1 MFEAAEVG
9 RSVTK
14 QEYEHEVAGLRE
26 RLLDM
31 QTALRDADFPLIIVI
46 GGVDGAGKGETVNT
60 LLEWLDPR
68 FVETFALGTPSDEE
82 RERPPY
88 YRFWKA
94 LPPKGKI
101 GIFFGGWHSGP
112 IVERAGRL
120 IRRDEFD
127 SRLNEVV
134 AFERLLT
141 DDHAVLL
148 KFWMHLSKDR
158 QRKRLRSLEKDKQ
171 QRWRVT
177 PTDWAHFEMYDRFA
191 EISAHALRRTSTV
204 AAPWTVLEASCR
216 RYQTLTVGRMV
227 EAAIRTQL
235 AARAAAKAEAAEHA
249 AAHVADATAAVVVA
263 GEPVRSPEAAL
274 AERGSGVTI
283 LSALDLTLTLSKED
297 YEARLEASQSE
308 LNRLARKAVKRGIS
322 TAIVF
327 EGVDAAGKGG
337 AVRRITGALDA
348 RQYRIVPVA
357 APSQE
362 ERRYP
367 YLWRF
372 WRRSSRAGTITIFD
386 RSWYGRVLV
395 ERVEGFCSPADWA
408 RAYGEINDYEE
419 QLHRHGVVLCKMWLH
434 IDQDEQLRRFQ
445 EREQTPWKRF
455 KITEEDWRNRE
466 KWPSYER
473 AVNEMIE
480 RTSTEIA
487 PWTLIESNDKHHA
500 RIKVMETLCA
510 ALEKVL

>member
-26 RLLDM
+26 RLLEM
-31 QTALRDADFPLIIVI
+31 QTALRSADFPLIIVI

-68 FVETFALGTPSDEE
+68 YVETFALGTPSDEE
-82 RERPPY
+82 RERPSY

-112 IVERAGRL
+112 IVERVGRL
-120 IRRDEFD
+120 IRRDEFE
-127 SRLNEVV
+127 SRLNNVV

-148 KFWMHLSKDR
+148 KFWMHLSKER

-191 EISAHALRRTSTV
+191 EVSAHALRRTSTV

-235 AARAAAKAEAAEHA
+235 AARAAAKTATARGAAE
-249 AAHVADATAAVVVA
+249 TPAVVVA
-263 GEPVRSPEAAL
+263 SEPVQPPEAAV
-274 AERGSGVTI
+274 AVANSGVTI
-283 LSALDLTLTLSKED
+283 LSALDLSLTLSKHQ
-297 YEARLEASQSE
+297 YEARLQASQSE

-337 AVRRITGALDA
+337 AIRRITGALDA

-357 APSQE
+357 APDQE

-372 WRRSSRAGTITIFD
+372 WRRLSRAGTITIFD

-395 ERVEGFCSPADWA
+395 ERVEGFCSPAEWA

-445 EREQTPWKRF
+445 EREQTAWKRF
-455 KITEEDWRNRE
+455 KITAEDWRNRE
-466 KWPSYER
+466 KWSSYEH

-510 ALEKVL
+510 ALEKAL

>member
-9 RSVTK
+9 RTVTK
-14 QEYEHEVAGLRE
+14 EEYDREVAALRE

-31 QTALRDADFPLIIVI
+31 QTALRSADFPLIIVI
-46 GGVDGAGKGETVNT
+46 GGVDGAGKGETVNI

-68 FVETFALGTPSDEE
+68 FVETFALGAPSDEE

-112 IVERAGRL
+112 IVERVGRL
-120 IRRDEFD
+120 IRRDEFER
-127 SRLNEVV
+127 RLNEVV
-134 AFERLLT
+134 AFERQLT
-141 DDHAVLL
+141 DDGAVLL

-177 PTDWAHFEMYDRFA
+177 LSDWAHFEMYDRFA
-191 EISAHALRRTSTV
+191 EVSAHALRRTST
-204 AAPWTVLEASCR
+204 ADAPWTVLEASCR

-235 AARAAAKAEAAEHA
+235 AARAAAKATPAVVATEVAVAPVLA
-249 AAHVADATAAVVVA
+249 AA
-263 GEPVRSPEAAL
+263 SNL
-274 AERGSGVTI
+274 TI
-283 LSALDLTLTLSKED
+283 VSALDLSRTLSKQE
-297 YEARLEASQSE
+297 YEERMKHSQSE
-308 LNRLARKAVKRGIS
+308 LNRLARKAVKRGVS

-357 APSQE
+357 APDQE

-372 WRRSSRAGTITIFD
+372 WRRLSRAGVITIFD

-395 ERVEGFCSPADWA
+395 ERVEGFCSRDDWA

-455 KITEEDWRNRE
+455 KITADDWRNRE
-466 KWPSYER
+466 KWPLYEH
-473 AVNEMIE
+473 AVNDMIE

-487 PWTLIESNDKHHA
+487 PWTLVESNDKYYA

-510 ALEKVL
+510 AMEKAM

>member
-9 RSVTK
+9 RTVTK
-14 QEYEHEVAGLRE
+14 QEYDREVAALRE

-31 QTALRDADFPLIIVI
+31 QNALRAADFPLIIVI

-68 FVETFALGTPSDEE
+68 FVETFALGAPSDEE

-94 LPPKGKI
+94 LPPKGKL

-112 IVERAGRL
+112 IVERVGRL
-120 IRRDEFD
+120 IRRDEFER
-127 SRLNEVV
+127 RLNEVV
-134 AFERLLT
+134 AFERQLT
-141 DDHAVLL
+141 DDGAVLL

-177 PTDWAHFEMYDRFA
+177 LCDWAHFEMYDRFA
-191 EISAHALRRTSTV
+191 EVSAHALRRTST
-204 AAPWTVLEASCR
+204 ADAPWTVLEASCR

-235 AARAAAKAEAAEHA
+235 AARAAAKASPAVVATEGVVAPVA
-249 AAHVADATAAVVVA
+249 AAA
-263 GEPVRSPEAAL
+263 SNI
-274 AERGSGVTI
+274 TI
-283 LSALDLTLTLSKED
+283 VSALDLSPTLRKAE
-297 YEARLEASQSE
+297 YEERMKHSQSE

-357 APSQE
+357 APDQE

-372 WRRSSRAGTITIFD
+372 WRRLSRAGIITIFD

-395 ERVEGFCSPADWA
+395 ERVEGFCSPDDWA

-434 IDQDEQLRRFQ
+434 IDQAEQMRRFQ

-455 KITEEDWRNRE
+455 KITSEDWRNRE
-466 KWPSYER
+466 KWPQYEL
-473 AVNEMIE
+473 AVNDMIE

-487 PWTLIESNDKHHA
+487 PWTLVESNDKYYA

-510 ALEKVL
+510 AMEKAI

>member
-9 RSVTK
+9 RTVTK
-14 QEYEHEVAGLRE
+14 EEYDREVAALRE

-31 QTALRDADFPLIIVI
+31 QTALRAADFPLIIVI
-46 GGVDGAGKGETVNT
+46 GGVDGAGKGETVNI

-68 FVETFALGTPSDEE
+68 FVETFALGAPSDEE

-112 IVERAGRL
+112 IVERVGRL
-120 IRRDEFD
+120 IRRDEFER
-127 SRLNEVV
+127 RLNEVV
-134 AFERLLT
+134 AFERQLT
-141 DDHAVLL
+141 DDGAVLL

-177 PTDWAHFEMYDRFA
+177 LSDWAHFEMYDRFA
-191 EISAHALRRTSTV
+191 EVSAHALRRTST
-204 AAPWTVLEASCR
+204 ADAPWTVLEASCR

-235 AARAAAKAEAAEHA
+235 AARAAAKATPAVVATEVAVAPVLA
-249 AAHVADATAAVVVA
+249 AA
-263 GEPVRSPEAAL
+263 SNL
-274 AERGSGVTI
+274 TI
-283 LSALDLTLTLSKED
+283 VSALDLSRTLSKQE
-297 YEARLEASQSE
+297 YEERMKHSQSE
-308 LNRLARKAVKRGIS
+308 LNRLARKAVKRGVS

-357 APSQE
+357 APDQE

-372 WRRSSRAGTITIFD
+372 WRRLSRAGVITIFD

-395 ERVEGFCSPADWA
+395 ERVEGFCSRDDWA

-455 KITEEDWRNRE
+455 KITADDWRNRE
-466 KWPSYER
+466 KWPLYEH
-473 AVNEMIE
+473 AVNDMIE

-487 PWTLIESNDKHHA
+487 PWTLVESNDKYYA

-510 ALEKVL
+510 AMEKAM

>member
-1 MFEAAEVG
+1 
-9 RSVTK
+9 
-14 QEYEHEVAGLRE
+14 
-26 RLLDM
+26 M
-31 QTALRDADFPLIIVI
+31 QTALRAADFPLIIVI

-68 FVETFALGTPSDEE
+68 YVETFALGAPSDEE

-127 SRLNEVV
+127 RRLNEVV
-134 AFERLLT
+134 AFERQLT
-141 DDHAVLL
+141 DDGAVLL

-177 PTDWAHFEMYDRFA
+177 LSDWAHFEMYDRFA
-191 EISAHALRRTSTV
+191 EVSAHALRRTSTV
-204 AAPWTVLEASCR
+204 DAPWTVLEASCR

-227 EAAIRTQL
+227 EAAIRAQL
-235 AARAAAKAEAAEHA
+235 AARG
-249 AAHVADATAAVVVA
+249 AAHATTAVVGRDDAPAPATAV
-263 GEPVRSPEAAL
+263 SAA
-274 AERGSGVTI
+274 SNVTI
-283 LSALDLTLTLSKED
+283 LSALDLSRTLRKPD
-297 YEARLEASQSE
+297 YEERLQHSQSE

-357 APSQE
+357 APDQE
-362 ERRYP
+362 EQRYP

-372 WRRSSRAGTITIFD
+372 WRRLSRAGIITIFD

-434 IDQDEQLRRFQ
+434 IDQTEQLRRFQ
-445 EREQTPWKRF
+445 DREQTPWKRF
-455 KITEEDWRNRE
+455 KITAEDWRNRD
-466 KWPSYER
+466 KWPQYEH
-473 AVNEMIE
+473 AVNDMIE

-487 PWTLIESNDKHHA
+487 PWTLVESNDKYHA
-500 RIKVMETLCA
+500 RIKVLETLCA
-510 ALEKVL
+510 ALEKAM